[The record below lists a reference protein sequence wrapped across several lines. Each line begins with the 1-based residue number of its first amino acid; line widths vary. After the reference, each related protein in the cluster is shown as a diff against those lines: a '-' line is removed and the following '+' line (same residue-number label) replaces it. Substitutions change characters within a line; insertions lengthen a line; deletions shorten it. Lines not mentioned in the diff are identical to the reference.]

1 MRARTI
7 VFLSVV
13 VVFLACVVLSRP
25 IPAYSQ
31 QVEPLPVEEILSIR
45 TFATYMHVV
54 FSPNGEWVAYTLQD
68 NRRKEP
74 QGDERY
80 RIFTRTGAY
89 WLGLGGD
96 IWITNT
102 KTGLSRNV
110 TGGQGNNWSPAWAPD
125 GRYIA
130 FYSDRGGQ
138 ANVWVC
144 EMTTGKLRQV
154 SNAIARSLA
163 DPIQWTPD
171 ARQVVVKLLPE
182 GMTIEEVA
190 NLDIGERPLNE
201 RKQDKSTVIIY
212 SSPKASNQGGST
224 ESETVN
230 QQAPAWSLRAR
241 HLGDLAVMDVAS
253 GQVERIVRSSP
264 IAKFWLSPDGSSIA
278 YTTPQ
283 KFETAGSQQILFD
296 LAVYSFSTGQARIVA
311 PHIQLDYD
319 GASVSWSPD
328 GKTLS
333 YRTGGSLAKSSIF
346 IVSATGGEVRNL
358 TAAPHPKF
366 ASFGFQPPLWDAA
379 GQNIYFIG
387 DNGLWKASLVD
398 ARATEVTKIPRCGI
412 EVIALRGGNRLWS
425 PDGGRSTI
433 VSVRDDET
441 KRVGF
446 HKIDLTTGQ
455 SSALLEE
462 SKTYCD
468 QFLYGRYGR
477 AVSGDGQHVVYLA
490 QDTQHGQD
498 LWLADP
504 EFRNLKRI
512 TQINPQL
519 ERYKMGSA
527 RLIEWHGL
535 DGERLQGA
543 LLLPAGYQEGKRYPL
558 IVQVYGGASL
568 SDDLNLFGFAH
579 APVNNLQLLA
589 TRGYAILLPDTK
601 RRVGTPMADLMK
613 TMLPGV
619 NKMVEMGIADPE
631 RLGLM
636 GHSYGG
642 YCTLSLITQTT
653 RFKAAMMSAGFG
665 NMIGL
670 YGQLGK
676 NGEAFGLTV
685 GESVFFGRTLWNDRL
700 GYIENS
706 PVLFLDRVQTPLL
719 IIHGGADDAV
729 SPFLAG
735 EVFVGLRRL
744 GKEVIYAKYEDEGH
758 AQSIWSY
765 ANQVDFVNRLI
776 AWFDERLMKPENAS
790 QLTDT
795 KE

>member
-1 MRARTI
+1 MRARAI

-13 VVFLACVVLSRP
+13 VVFSAYVILSRP
-25 IPAYSQ
+25 ISAYSQ
-31 QVEPLPVEEILSIR
+31 QVEPLPVEETLSMR
-45 TFATYMHVV
+45 TFAAYMHVV
-54 FSPNGEWVAYTLQD
+54 FSPNSEWVAYTLQD

-80 RIFTRTGAY
+80 RVFTRTGAY
-89 WLGLGGD
+89 WHGLGGD

-102 KTGLSRNV
+102 KTGLSRNL
-110 TGGQGNNWSPAWAPD
+110 TGGQGNNWSPAWSPD

-144 EMTTGKLRQV
+144 EMPTGKLRQV
-154 SNAIARSLA
+154 PNVIARSLA

-182 GMTIEEVA
+182 GMTIEEAA
-190 NLDIGERPLNE
+190 NLETGERPRHE
-201 RKQDKSTVIIY
+201 RKPDKSTVIVY

-224 ESETVN
+224 ESGTVN
-230 QQAPAWSLRAR
+230 QQAPAWSLTAL
-241 HLGDLAVMDVAS
+241 HLADLAAIDVDS
-253 GQVERIVRSSP
+253 GKTERLVRGSR

-278 YTTPQ
+278 YTMPQ
-283 KFETAGSQQILFD
+283 KFEAAGSQQILFD
-296 LAVYSFSTGQARIVA
+296 LAVYSFSAGQARVVA

-319 GASVSWSPD
+319 GSSVSWSPR
-328 GKTLS
+328 GKTLG
-333 YRTGGSLAKSSIF
+333 YRTGGALAKSSIF

-358 TAAPHPKF
+358 TTALHPNF
-366 ASFGFQPPLWDAA
+366 ANSGFQPPLWDAA

-387 DNGLWKASLVD
+387 DNALWKASLVEG
-398 ARATEVTKIPRCGI
+398 RATEIAKIPHRRT
-412 EVIALRGGNRLWS
+412 EVITLRGGNRLWS
-425 PDGGRSTI
+425 PDGGKSTI

-446 HKIDLTTGQ
+446 HKIDLRTGQ
-455 SSALLEE
+455 SSMLLEE
-462 SKTYCD
+462 SKSYYYP
-468 QFLYGRYGR
+468 LVYGL
-477 AVSGDGQHVVYLA
+477 AVSDDGKHVVYPA

-504 EFRNLKRI
+504 EFRNLKRM

-519 ERYKMGSA
+519 ERYNMGSA
-527 RLIEWHGL
+527 RLIEWHSL
-535 DGERLQGA
+535 DGERLRGA

-558 IVQVYGGASL
+558 IVKVYGGASL
-568 SDDLNLFGFAH
+568 SANLNLFGFAN
-579 APVNNLQLLA
+579 APADNLQLLA

-601 RRVGTPMADLMK
+601 RRTGTPMADLMK

-619 NKMVEMGIADPE
+619 NKVVEMGIADPD

-636 GHSYGG
+636 GHSNGG
-642 YCTLSLITQTT
+642 YCALSLITQTT
-653 RFKAAMMSAGFG
+653 RFRAAMMSAGLG
-665 NMIGL
+665 NLISY

-676 NGEAFGLTV
+676 DGGAFGLTV
-685 GESVFFGRTLWNDRL
+685 GESSHMGRTLWNDRL

-719 IIHGGADDAV
+719 IIHGGADDTV

-744 GKEVIYAKYEDEGH
+744 GKEVVYAKYEDEGH
-758 AQSIWSY
+758 WQGIWSY
-765 ANQVDFVNRLI
+765 ANQVDFVNRMV
-776 AWFDERLMKPENAS
+776 AWFDERLMKPVDAS
-790 QLTDT
+790 RRANT

>member
-1 MRARTI
+1 MLARAI
-7 VFLSVV
+7 VFLCVV
-13 VVFLACVVLSRP
+13 VVFLVYVVLPRP
-25 IPAYSQ
+25 VPAYSQ
-31 QVEPLPVEEILSIR
+31 QVEPLPVEETLSMR
-45 TFATYMHVV
+45 TFAAYMHVV

-89 WLGLGGD
+89 FFGVGGD
-96 IWITNT
+96 IWVTSI

-110 TGGQGNNWSPAWAPD
+110 TGGQGNNWAPAWSPD
-125 GRYIA
+125 GRYVA
-130 FYSDRGGQ
+130 FYSDRSGQ

-144 EMTTGKLRQV
+144 EMPTGKLRQV
-154 SNAIARSLA
+154 SSAIVRSLA
-163 DPIQWTPD
+163 NPIQWTSD

-182 GMTIEEVA
+182 GMTIEEAA
-190 NLDIGERPLNE
+190 NSEIGDRSRNE
-201 RKQDKSTVIIY
+201 RKQDKSTVIVY
-212 SSPKASNQGGST
+212 DSPKASNQGGST

-230 QQAPAWSLRAR
+230 QQAPAWSLTAL
-241 HLGDLAVMDVAS
+241 HLADLAAIDVGS
-253 GQVERIVRSSP
+253 GQTERVVRGSRV
-264 IAKFWLSPDGSSIA
+264 ANFWLSPDGYSIA
-278 YTTPQ
+278 YTIPQ
-283 KFETAGSQQILFD
+283 KFEAAGSQQILFD

-311 PHIQLDYD
+311 PHIQLGYD
-319 GASVSWSPD
+319 GSSVSWSPD

-333 YRTGGSLAKSSIF
+333 YRTGGPLAKSSIF
-346 IVSATGGEVRNL
+346 IVSATGGEARNL

-366 ASFGFQPPLWDAA
+366 ASTGFQPPLWDVA
-379 GQNIYFIG
+379 GQNVYFIG
-387 DNGLWKASLVD
+387 DDGLWKASLVD
-398 ARATEVTKIPRCGI
+398 ASATEITKIPRRRI
-412 EVIALRGGNRLWS
+412 EAIALRGGNRVWS

-455 SSALLEE
+455 SSILLEE
-462 SKTYCD
+462 SKSYYNPPV
-468 QFLYGRYGR
+468 YGQ
-477 AVSGDGQHVVYLA
+477 AVSDDGQRLVYLA

-519 ERYKMGSA
+519 ERYMMGSA
-527 RLIEWHGL
+527 RLIEWHSL
-535 DGERLQGA
+535 DGERLRGA

-558 IVQVYGGASL
+558 IVKVYGGSSL
-568 SDDLNLFGFAH
+568 SENLNLFGFAS
-579 APVNNLQLLA
+579 APVDNLQLLA

-601 RRVGTPMADLMK
+601 QRVRTPMADLMK
-613 TMLPGV
+613 TTLPGV
-619 NKMVEMGIADPE
+619 NKVVEMGIADPD

-636 GHSYGG
+636 GHSNGG
-642 YCTLSLITQTT
+642 YSTLSLITQTA
-653 RFKAAMMSAGFG
+653 RFKAAMMNAGFG
-665 NMIGL
+665 NMISL

-676 NGEAFGLTV
+676 DGGAYGLTV
-685 GESVFFGRTLWNDRL
+685 GESFYMGRTPWNDRL

-719 IIHGGADDAV
+719 IIHGGADDTV

-744 GKEVIYAKYEDEGH
+744 GKEVMYAEYEDEGH
-758 AQSIWSY
+758 SQGTWSY
-765 ANQVDFVNRLI
+765 ANQVDFVNRMI
-776 AWFDERLMKPENAS
+776 AWFGERLMEPRQAS
-790 QLTDT
+790 Q
-795 KE
+795 

>member
-1 MRARTI
+1 MRARAM

-13 VVFLACVVLSRP
+13 VVFLACAVLSLP

-31 QVEPLPVEEILSIR
+31 QVEPLPVEETLSMR
-45 TFATYMHVV
+45 AFAAYMRVD

-68 NRRKEP
+68 NRRKDA

-89 WLGLGGD
+89 FFGVGGD
-96 IWITNT
+96 IWITST

-110 TGGQGNNWSPAWAPD
+110 TGGQGNNWSPTWSPD

-130 FYSDRGGQ
+130 FYSDRSGQ

-144 EMTTGKLRQV
+144 ELPSGKLRQV
-154 SNAIARSLA
+154 SNVIVRSLA

-182 GMTIEEVA
+182 GMTIEEAA
-190 NLDIGERPLNE
+190 NLETGERTRNE
-201 RKQDKSTVIIY
+201 RQPDKSTVIVY
-212 SSPKASNQGGST
+212 GSPKASDQGGSIV
-224 ESETVN
+224 SEAVN
-230 QQAPAWSLRAR
+230 QQAPAWSLTAL
-241 HLGDLAVMDVAS
+241 HLADLAAIAV
-253 GQVERIVRSSP
+253 GTGKTERVVRGSR
-264 IAKFWLSPDGSSIA
+264 IARFWLSPDGSSIA
-278 YTTPQ
+278 YTIPQ
-283 KFETAGSQQILFD
+283 KFESAGSQQILFD
-296 LAVYSFSTGQARIVA
+296 LAVYSFSTGQARVVA

-319 GASVSWSPD
+319 GSSVSWSFD

-333 YRTGGSLAKSSIF
+333 YRTGGPLAESSIF
-346 IVSATGGEVRNL
+346 IVSATGGEARNL

-366 ASFGFQPPLWDAA
+366 ASFGVQPPLWDAT
-379 GQNIYFIG
+379 GQNVYFIG
-387 DNGLWKASLVD
+387 DDGLWKASLVEG
-398 ARATEVTKIPRCGI
+398 RVTEIAKIPRRRI
-412 EVIALRGGNRLWS
+412 DVIPLRGGNRLWS
-425 PDGGRSTI
+425 PDGGKSTI

-455 SSALLEE
+455 SSILLEE
-462 SKTYCD
+462 NKSYYD
-468 QFLYGRYGR
+468 PPVYGQ
-477 AVSGDGQHVVYLA
+477 AVSDDGQRVVYLA

-498 LWLADP
+498 LWLTDP

-512 TQINPQL
+512 TQINPRL

-527 RLIEWHGL
+527 RLVEWHSL

-543 LLLPAGYQEGKRYPL
+543 LLLPSDYQEGKRYPL
-558 IVQVYGGASL
+558 IVKVYGGASL
-568 SDDLNLFGFAH
+568 SEYLNLFGFAS
-579 APVNNLQLLA
+579 APVDNLQLLA
-589 TRGYAILLPDTK
+589 TRGYAIFLPDTK
-601 RRVGTPMADLMK
+601 MRVGTPTADLMK

-619 NKMVEMGIADPE
+619 NKVVEMGIADPD
-631 RLGLM
+631 RMGLM
-636 GHSYGG
+636 GHSNGG
-642 YCTLSLITQTT
+642 YCALSLITQTT
-653 RFKAAMMSAGFG
+653 RFKAAMMNAGHG
-665 NMIGL
+665 NLISL
-670 YGQLGK
+670 YGQMGK
-676 NGEAFGLTV
+676 DETSYGVTI
-685 GESVFFGRTLWNDRL
+685 GESIYMGRTPWNDRL
-700 GYIENS
+700 GYVENS

-758 AQSIWSY
+758 WQGAWSY
-765 ANQVDFVNRLI
+765 ANQVDFVNRMI
-776 AWFDERLMKPENAS
+776 AWFGERLMEPRQAS
-790 QLTDT
+790 Q
-795 KE
+795 